1 MKVAR
6 KHIPVSIGILSGLKN
21 RSVSMQQIRTQVQKV
36 RDRKF
41 AGISFF
47 FYETLWNISQEK
59 ALERQVVFQQIFPKP
74 ATYTRLLAGWKG

>member
-41 AGISFF
+41 AGISLF
-47 FYETLWNISQEK
+47 FYETLWIISQEK
-59 ALERQVVFQQIFPKP
+59 ALERQVGFQQIFPKP
-74 ATYTRLLAGWKG
+74 PTYTRLLAGWKG